1 MILDVNN
8 NSKHSE
14 ISITENFLQKNIVK
28 NFNILFPEY
37 KIINTEY
44 KLQGNVRKFGI
55 SGRIDIFALNLLDY
69 RLAVF
74 ELKKDN
80 NKNVLFQAIDYTDFI
95 SENYN
100 LIILSSI
107 NLSIEEKDKLL
118 KSKLKPEIILIA
130 KNFSHPTIRRI
141 ENIENKIRL
150 IEYKAF
156 ENNMLYFETI
166 CNKNDNKIVFYKSEE
181 HKFENIDSSNV
192 NLIIKESIKNL
203 DESYYQIDT
212 NILVIN
218 PTILYNSFKQISSK
232 FDLIHLPRLKFMK
245 LIRESEFYI
254 EERNAMRFK
263 SFNTSAILIK
273 LWNY

>member
-1 MILDVNN
+1 MILNINN

-37 KIINTEY
+37 RILNTEY
-44 KLQGNVRKFGI
+44 KLQGDVRKFGI
-55 SGRIDIFALNLLDY
+55 SGRIDIFALNLSDY

-100 LIILSSI
+100 LIILSSV

-141 ENIENKIRL
+141 ENVENKIRL

-156 ENNMLYFETI
+156 ENNLLYFETI
-166 CNKNDNKIVFYKSEE
+166 CNKNDNNKIVFYKSEE

-203 DESYYQIDT
+203 DESYYLIDT
-212 NILVIN
+212 NVLVIN

-232 FDLIHLPRLKFMK
+232 FDLIHLPRSKFMK

-254 EERNAMRFK
+254 KERNAIRFK

-273 LWNY
+273 L

>member
-1 MILDVNN
+1 MILNINN

-37 KIINTEY
+37 RILNTEY
-44 KLQGNVRKFGI
+44 KLQGDVRKFGI
-55 SGRIDIFALNLLDY
+55 SGRIDIFALNLSDY

-100 LIILSSI
+100 LIILSSV

-141 ENIENKIRL
+141 ENVENKIRL

-156 ENNMLYFETI
+156 ENNLLYFETI
-166 CNKNDNKIVFYKSEE
+166 CNKNDNNKIVFYKSEE

-203 DESYYQIDT
+203 DESYYLIDT
-212 NILVIN
+212 NVLVIN
-218 PTILYNSFKQISSK
+218 ATILYNSFKQISSK
-232 FDLIHLPRLKFMK
+232 FNLIHLPRSKFMK

-273 LWNY
+273 L

>member
-1 MILDVNN
+1 MILNINN

-37 KIINTEY
+37 RILNTEY
-44 KLQGNVRKFGI
+44 KLQGDVRKFGI
-55 SGRIDIFALNLLDY
+55 SGRIDIFALNLSDY

-100 LIILSSI
+100 LIILSSV

-141 ENIENKIRL
+141 ENVENKIRL

-156 ENNMLYFETI
+156 ENNLLYFETI
-166 CNKNDNKIVFYKSEE
+166 CNKNDNNKIVFYKSEE

-203 DESYYQIDT
+203 DESYYLIDT
-212 NILVIN
+212 NVLVIN
-218 PTILYNSFKQISSK
+218 PTILYNSFKQIPSK
-232 FDLIHLPRLKFMK
+232 FDLIHLPRSKFMK

-273 LWNY
+273 L

>member
-1 MILDVNN
+1 MILNINN

-37 KIINTEY
+37 RILNTEY
-44 KLQGNVRKFGI
+44 KLQGDVRKFGI
-55 SGRIDIFALNLLDY
+55 SGRIDIFALNLSDY

-100 LIILSSI
+100 LIILSSV

-141 ENIENKIRL
+141 ENVENKIRL

-156 ENNMLYFETI
+156 ENNLLYFETI
-166 CNKNDNKIVFYKSEE
+166 CNKNDNNKIVFYKSEE
-181 HKFENIDSSNV
+181 HKFENIDSSNI

-203 DESYYQIDT
+203 DESYYLIDT
-212 NILVIN
+212 NVLVIN

-232 FDLIHLPRLKFMK
+232 FDLIHLPRSKFMK

-273 LWNY
+273 L

>member
-1 MILDVNN
+1 MILDINN
-8 NSKHSE
+8 NSKHLE
-14 ISITENFLQKNIVK
+14 ISITENFLQKNIIK
-28 NFNILFPEY
+28 YFNILFPEY
-37 KIINTEY
+37 RILNTEY
-44 KLQGNVRKFGI
+44 KLQGDVRKFGI
-55 SGRIDIFALNLLDY
+55 SGRIDIFALNLSDY

-100 LIILSSI
+100 LIILSSL

-130 KNFSHPTIRRI
+130 KSFNHPTIRRI
-141 ENIENKIRL
+141 ENVENKIRL

-156 ENNMLYFETI
+156 ENNLLYFETI
-166 CNKNDNKIVFYKSEE
+166 CNKNDNNKIVFYKSEE

-203 DESYYQIDT
+203 DESYYLID
-212 NILVIN
+212 NSVLVIN

-232 FDLIHLPRLKFMK
+232 FDLIHLPRSKFMK

-263 SFNTSAILIK
+263 SFNTSAIIIK
-273 LWNY
+273 L